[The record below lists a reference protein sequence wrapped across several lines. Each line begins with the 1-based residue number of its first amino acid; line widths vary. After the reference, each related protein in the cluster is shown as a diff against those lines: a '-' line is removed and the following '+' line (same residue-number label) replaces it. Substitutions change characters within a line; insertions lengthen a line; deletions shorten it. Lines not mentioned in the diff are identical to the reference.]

1 MKLSQDKSFTFT
13 IDRKNRDDT
22 MMANSAGLALNC
34 EMDEVV
40 IPTIDKYRIKV
51 MVSNTGTVE
60 KQEITKENA
69 YESFCLLLLLWLI
82 RKYQLM
88 TV

>member
-1 MKLSQDKSFTFT
+1 
-13 IDRKNRDDT
+13 
-22 MMANSAGLALNC
+22 MMANSAGLALNR

-51 MVSNTGTVE
+51 MVSNAGTVE

>member
-1 MKLSQDKSFTFT
+1 
-13 IDRKNRDDT
+13 
-22 MMANSAGLALNC
+22 MANSAGLALNR

>member
-1 MKLSQDKSFTFT
+1 
-13 IDRKNRDDT
+13 
-22 MMANSAGLALNC
+22 MMANSAGLALNR

-69 YESFCLLLLLWLI
+69 Y
-82 RKYQLM
+82 
-88 TV
+88 

>member
-1 MKLSQDKSFTFT
+1 
-13 IDRKNRDDT
+13 
-22 MMANSAGLALNC
+22 MMANSAGLALNR

-51 MVSNTGTVE
+51 IVSNAGTVE

>member
-1 MKLSQDKSFTFT
+1 
-13 IDRKNRDDT
+13 
-22 MMANSAGLALNC
+22 MMANSAGLALNR

>member
-1 MKLSQDKSFTFT
+1 
-13 IDRKNRDDT
+13 

-51 MVSNTGTVE
+51 MVSNAGTVE

-69 YESFCLLLLLWLI
+69 Y
-82 RKYQLM
+82 
-88 TV
+88 